1 MDNESAPDRVLLT
14 ASGMAVHVPFAQTTP
29 EQDRL
34 RIAWCLLGAAAM
46 NLRVDKPIEVPDRYF
61 AKVLSRLPENMNLL
75 YPRLHAWANQTRKKA
90 VTFDVFAAVAL
101 LLGNQT
107 RLGALKIEYPAGV
120 VDRDIMRTAQL
131 LLGHPE
137 EHEPS
142 ECDACRAIRT
152 RQWSLAMRCAAG
164 TDTPIILAALIEL
177 YRGGLAAGL
186 VPFVGTPTTAPAPVV
201 GTVTTGEEEA
211 EQAEFIPGR
220 GRVIHRFPNG
230 QVICEGEDF

>member
-61 AKVLSRLPENMNLL
+61 VKVLSRLPDDMNLL

-107 RLGALKIEYPAGV
+107 RLGALKIEYPTGV

-142 ECDACRAIRT
+142 ACDACRAIRT

-186 VPFVGTPTTAPAPVV
+186 VPFVGTPTTAPAPTA
-201 GTVTTGEEEA
+201 GTVTTDEEEA

-230 QVICEGEDF
+230 QAICEGEDF

>member
-1 MDNESAPDRVLLT
+1 MENAPAPDRVLMT

-61 AKVLSRLPENMNLL
+61 AKVLSRLPDDMNLL

-107 RLGALKIEYPAGV
+107 RLGALKIEYPTGV

-142 ECDACRAIRT
+142 ACDACRAIRT

-186 VPFVGTPTTAPAPVV
+186 VPFVGTPTTAPAPTA
-201 GTVTTGEEEA
+201 GTVTTDEEEA

-230 QVICEGEDF
+230 QAICEGEDF

>member
-1 MDNESAPDRVLLT
+1 MDTTPAPDRVLLT

-61 AKVLSRLPENMNLL
+61 VKVLSRLPEDMNLL

-107 RLGALKIEYPAGV
+107 RLGALKIEYPTGV

-142 ECDACRAIRT
+142 ACDACRAIRT

-186 VPFVGTPTTAPAPVV
+186 VPFVGTPTTAPAPTA
-201 GTVTTGEEEA
+201 GTVTTDEEEA

-230 QVICEGEDF
+230 QVITEGEDF

>member
-61 AKVLSRLPENMNLL
+61 AKVLSRLPDDMNLL

-107 RLGALKIEYPAGV
+107 RLGALKIEYPTGV

-142 ECDACRAIRT
+142 ACDACRAIRT

-186 VPFVGTPTTAPAPVV
+186 VPFVGTPTTAPAPTA
-201 GTVTTGEEEA
+201 GTVTTDEEEA

>member
-61 AKVLSRLPENMNLL
+61 AKVLSRLPEDMNLL

-142 ECDACRAIRT
+142 ACDACRAIRT

>member
-61 AKVLSRLPENMNLL
+61 VKVLSRLPDDMNLL

-107 RLGALKIEYPAGV
+107 RLGALKIEYPTGV

-186 VPFVGTPTTAPAPVV
+186 VPFVGTPATASAPAV

>member
-14 ASGMAVHVPFAQTTP
+14 ASGMAVHVPFTPVTP

-61 AKVLSRLPENMNLL
+61 AKVLSRLPEDMNLL

-142 ECDACRAIRT
+142 TCDACRAIRT

-230 QVICEGEDF
+230 QAICEGEDF

>member
-61 AKVLSRLPENMNLL
+61 VKVLSRLPDDMNLL

-107 RLGALKIEYPAGV
+107 RLGALKIEYPTGV

-186 VPFVGTPTTAPAPVV
+186 VPFVGTPATGSAPVV

>member
-1 MDNESAPDRVLLT
+1 MENAPAPDRVLLT
-14 ASGMAVHVPFAQTTP
+14 ASGMAVHVPFTQTTP

-61 AKVLSRLPENMNLL
+61 AKTLSRLPEDMNLL

-107 RLGALKIEYPAGV
+107 RLGALKIEYPDGV

-131 LLGHPE
+131 LLGHPA

-152 RQWSLAMRCAAG
+152 RQWSLALRCAAG

-186 VPFVGTPTTAPAPVV
+186 VPFVGTPTTAPAPTA
-201 GTVTTGEEEA
+201 GTVTTDEEEA

-230 QVICEGEDF
+230 QVITEGEDF

>member
-1 MDNESAPDRVLLT
+1 MDTTPAPDRVLLT

-61 AKVLSRLPENMNLL
+61 LKVLSRLPEDMNLL

-107 RLGALKIEYPAGV
+107 RLGALKIEYPTGV

-142 ECDACRAIRT
+142 ACDACRAIRT

-186 VPFVGTPTTAPAPVV
+186 VPFVGTPTTAPAPTA
-201 GTVTTGEEEA
+201 GTVTTDEEEA

-230 QVICEGEDF
+230 QVITEGEDF

>member
-1 MDNESAPDRVLLT
+1 
-14 ASGMAVHVPFAQTTP
+14 
-29 EQDRL
+29 
-34 RIAWCLLGAAAM
+34 
-46 NLRVDKPIEVPDRYF
+46 
-61 AKVLSRLPENMNLL
+61 MNLL

-107 RLGALKIEYPAGV
+107 RLGGLKIEYPDGV

-137 EHEPS
+137 KHEPS

-152 RQWSLAMRCAAG
+152 RQWSLALRCAAKS
-164 TDTPIILAALIEL
+164 DTPIILAALTEL
-177 YRGGLAAGL
+177 YNGGLAAGL

-220 GRVIHRFPNG
+220 GRVIHRFPDG

>member
-61 AKVLSRLPENMNLL
+61 AKVLSRLPDDMNLL

-107 RLGALKIEYPAGV
+107 RLGALKIEYPTGV

-142 ECDACRAIRT
+142 ACDACRAIRT

-186 VPFVGTPTTAPAPVV
+186 VPFVGTPTTAPAPTA
-201 GTVTTGEEEA
+201 GTVTTDEEEA

-230 QVICEGEDF
+230 QVITEGEDF

>member
-1 MDNESAPDRVLLT
+1 MENAPAPDRVLLT
-14 ASGMAVHVPFAQTTP
+14 ASGMAVHVPFTQTTP

-61 AKVLSRLPENMNLL
+61 AKTLSRLPEDMNLL

-131 LLGHPE
+131 LLGHPA

-152 RQWSLAMRCAAG
+152 RQWSLALRCAAG

-186 VPFVGTPTTAPAPVV
+186 VPFVGTPTTAPSPVV

-220 GRVIHRFPNG
+220 GRVIHRFPDG
-230 QVICEGEDF
+230 QAICEGEDF

>member
-61 AKVLSRLPENMNLL
+61 AKVLSRLPEDMNLL

-142 ECDACRAIRT
+142 ACDACRAIRT

-186 VPFVGTPTTAPAPVV
+186 VPFVGTPTTAPAPTA
-201 GTVTTGEEEA
+201 GTVTTDEEEA

-230 QVICEGEDF
+230 QVITEGEDF

>member
-1 MDNESAPDRVLLT
+1 MENAPAPDRVLLT
-14 ASGMAVHVPFAQTTP
+14 ASGMAVHVPFTQTTP

-61 AKVLSRLPENMNLL
+61 AKVLSRLPADMTLL

-142 ECDACRAIRT
+142 GCDACRAIRT
-152 RQWSLAMRCAAG
+152 RQWSLALRCAAG

-186 VPFVGTPTTAPAPVV
+186 VPFVGTPTTAPAPTA
-201 GTVTTGEEEA
+201 GIVTTGEEEA
-211 EQAEFIPGR
+211 EQVEFIPGR
-220 GRVIHRFPNG
+220 GRVIHRFPDG
-230 QVICEGEDF
+230 QAICEGEDF